1 MGLPAADWAAG
12 NQAGCRDLQADR
24 SKQGHIVLLLSH
36 LIVGLDSVQWTLKFM
51 SPFSPTV
58 YLNVVELYQIVNSVS
73 LSCSR

>member
-36 LIVGLDSVQWTLKFM
+36 QIVGLDTKVYE
-51 SPFSPTV
+51 PFQP
-58 YLNVVELYQIVNSVS
+58 YS
-73 LSCSR
+73 LPECG